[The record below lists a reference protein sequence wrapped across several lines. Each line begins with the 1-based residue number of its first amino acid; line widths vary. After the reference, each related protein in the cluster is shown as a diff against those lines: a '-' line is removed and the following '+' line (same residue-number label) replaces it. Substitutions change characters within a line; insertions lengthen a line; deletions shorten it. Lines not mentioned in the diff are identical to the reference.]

1 MKKSILSLSLAF
13 LGLGA
18 FTTSCEDMLTPDMDR
33 YATEFT
39 GTDSINFYLGIM
51 RNVQGM
57 IEQNVLLGDL
67 RSDLVSPTE
76 YVADSVSNI
85 VNFTNLEDGESAILN
100 RSAYYK
106 VINQCNFYLAKVDSM
121 AMKNNSYFMRRELA
135 QVELLRAWT
144 YMQLVQN
151 YGKVP
156 FITRPVDNAA
166 TGWEHNPPEGW
177 ADSDNL
183 LALLKGVEGQSLDQA
198 YAYAQTYGYPKY
210 GSFNTGATN
219 FTHDYLIFNA
229 DLVLG
234 DLYLLRGA
242 DKSDYE
248 QAAYHYHRYLD
259 KSCPDFVGTNSAA
272 FVSKFQRGDEEPV
285 YSIMPN
291 WGNGIFYSLSFNNH
305 NDEIRTAIPS
315 AANSFFGQVL
325 TSIPQIYGF
334 ETSSGAHSTTGT
346 SSTGEEVTT
355 TSGQINVTAN
365 YKMRQLEPS
374 PAYDAL
380 CKSQTIVYN
389 DMSAS
394 DRSQQIGVDYPTT
407 LYDARYDEAA
417 PRVATEIG
425 RIRFI
430 DKYCGSSQT
439 GYSRDYLTPYV
450 FNFRYAIPIYRTRQI
465 YLKYA
470 EAINRAGY
478 PRHAF
483 AILRD
488 GLEPEKIPTIG
499 QLVAKADTIFSLPG
513 DEDYIVPEGVEA
525 EQPRSITI
533 TYDIVADSA
542 AFNNGGANCI
552 DLSELYRAKDVEW
565 LNFENFDTKKNIGIH
580 QAGCGKF
587 TNWDTEFTY
596 ENAVARRIADEKA
609 RSGQTLSADHN
620 LITSIAAENG
630 QPKTMN
636 GDINGL
642 KYKYQYTE
650 NFNGYSI
657 YDASEDEIAAV
668 ETLIADEM
676 ALELAFEGTRYY
688 DLMRIARHRNAAG
701 QDGSAWMAW
710 LIGRRGLGLAPYEQP
725 QNKGNLPV
733 DLTNPAN
740 WYLPAP
746 RF

>member
-1 MKKSILSLSLAF
+1 MKKTILSFSLAF

-18 FTTSCEDMLTPDMDR
+18 ITTSCEDMLTPDMDR

-39 GTDSINFYLGIM
+39 GTDSINFYLGIV
-51 RNVQGM
+51 RNMQGM
-57 IEQNVLLGDL
+57 VEQNVLLGDL

-76 YVADSVSNI
+76 YVADSVSQI

-100 RSAYYK
+100 RAAYYK

-135 QVELLRAWT
+135 QVELMRAWT

-156 FITRPVDNAA
+156 FITRPVDNAG
-166 TGWEHNPPEGW
+166 TGWETNPAEGW
-177 ADSDNL
+177 ATPDNL
-183 LALLKGVEGQSLDQA
+183 LELLEGVEGQSLSQA
-198 YAYAQTYGYPKY
+198 YGYAQAYGYPSY
-210 GSFNTGATN
+210 GNFNNGSGN
-219 FTHDYLIFNA
+219 FNHQLLIFNA
-229 DLVLG
+229 DLVMG

-242 DKSDYE
+242 TQTDYE
-248 QAAYHYHRYLD
+248 KAAYHYHRYLNND
-259 KSCPDFVGTNSAA
+259 CNDFVGTNATA
-272 FVSKFQRGDEEPV
+272 QVNRFQRGEEEPI
-285 YSIMPN
+285 YSIYTT
-291 WGNGIFYSLSFNNH
+291 WGSGRFYGVDWGSRNY
-305 NDEIRTAIPS
+305 IRTAVPS
-315 AANSFFGQVL
+315 AANEFFGKVL

-334 ETSSGAHSTTGT
+334 ETNSGAHSTTGT
-346 SSTGEEVTT
+346 TSEGEEQTT

-374 PAYDAL
+374 PAFEAL
-380 CKSQTIVYN
+380 CRAQTVVYN
-389 DMSAS
+389 EMSTTDRNTQVGVEYPAS
-394 DRSQQIGVDYPTT
+394 
-407 LYDARYDEAA
+407 LYDARFDESA
-417 PRVATEIG
+417 PKVATEIG

-430 DKYCGSSQT
+430 DKYCGADGS
-439 GYSRDYLTPYV
+439 GRDYVNPGA
-450 FNFRYAIPIYRTRQI
+450 FSFRYGIPLYRTRQI

-488 GLEPEKIPTIG
+488 GLEPEKLPTIG
-499 QLVAKADTIFSLPG
+499 QLTVKSDTIWVEEPNDDDPENPVLG
-513 DEDYIVPEGVEA
+513 DLASVVM
-525 EQPRSITI
+525 
-533 TYDIVADSA
+533 TYDVVADSA

-552 DLSELYRAKDVEW
+552 DLNELYRAKDVEW
-565 LNFENFDTKKNIGIH
+565 LNFENFENKKNVGIH

-596 ENAVARRIADEKA
+596 ENAVGQRILQERE
-609 RSGQTLSADHN
+609 RSGRTLSDDHALVTN
-620 LITSIAAENG
+620 VDAVPG
-630 QPKTMN
+630 KTKN
-636 GDINGL
+636 VNRDLNGL
-642 KYKYQYTE
+642 KDYYDYTE
-650 NFNGYSI
+650 NVNGFPVYGP
-657 YDASEDEIAAV
+657 SEDEIAAV

-688 DLMRIARHRNAAG
+688 DLMRIARHRINAG
-701 QDGSAWMAW
+701 EDGAQWMAW

-725 QNKGNLPV
+725 EQKGNLPV
-733 DLTNPAN
+733 DLTNPDN

-746 RF
+746 KN